1 MAGIRDNFFISILL
15 HSLMVAAA
23 FIAGS
28 SSDLKVKRLIEVSL
42 VEERKAEGQGFRS
55 KTSLKKQQSPKIN
68 SVKESASKPR
78 SDIAP
83 QDISLRKE
91 SVASASEAEI
101 KPSPVAVSE
110 AAVSV
115 NSTGNLSGRTGAG
128 PNTSPVGPGAGFAT
142 QGKTSENASVISD
155 MTGSRPKQGPSG
167 DTPLLQRIRDSIESN
182 LVYPYIA
189 RKKKIE
195 GTALVEFRIN
205 QRGVPEDFK
214 IVRSSGHSIL
224 DKAARETVVKASPF
238 PALKDTIEIP
248 ITFLLKDNRQ

>member
-28 SSDLKVKRLIEVSL
+28 SSELKVKRLIEVSL
-42 VEERKAEGQGFRS
+42 TEEWKAEVQGTRP
-55 KTSLKKQQSPKIN
+55 KASLKQQRPKIN
-68 SVKESASKPR
+68 SVKEAASKPR
-78 SDIAP
+78 SDIPP
-83 QDISLRKE
+83 QDISGRKE
-91 SVASASEAEI
+91 AVVPAPEAEI
-101 KPSPVAVSE
+101 KPSPMAVSE
-110 AAVSV
+110 AAISV

-128 PNTSPVGPGAGFAT
+128 PDTSPVGPGAGFAT

-195 GTALVEFRIN
+195 GTALVEFKIN

-214 IVRSSGHSIL
+214 ILRSSGHSIL
-224 DKAARETVVKASPF
+224 DKAAKETVVKASPF
-238 PALKDTIEIP
+238 PVLKDTIEIP